1 MRTERKRTVA
11 VGFRIL
17 TVVLTLELLH
27 VVPSVRLVSTLAAT
41 RGRLWWR
48 DWRHVHHGWHTR
60 GGTVHGHGYTRVHRA
75 GQRDW
80 RHLTS

>member
-1 MRTERKRTVA
+1 MCTERNEPLR
-11 VGFRIL
+11 FCLRIL

-27 VVPSVRLVSTLAAT
+27 IIRSVRLVSALVTT

-48 DWRHVHHGWHTR
+48 HWRHVHHGWHTW

-80 RHLTS
+80 GHLTG